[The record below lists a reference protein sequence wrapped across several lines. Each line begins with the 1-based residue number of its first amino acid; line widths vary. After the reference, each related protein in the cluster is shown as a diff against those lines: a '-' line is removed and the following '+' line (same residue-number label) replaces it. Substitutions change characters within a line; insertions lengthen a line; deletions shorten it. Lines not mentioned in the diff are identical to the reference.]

1 MTTSTLSYLG
11 LGTNLGDRIQNLRSA
26 QTALPPQVQ
35 VLRASRIYE
44 TPPWGFIA
52 QPAFLNQVLE
62 VQTGLAP
69 LALLEYLKKIEVD
82 LGRIPTFRY
91 GPRQIDI
98 DILSY
103 ADQIIEYP
111 NLTIPHPRLSERA
124 FMLVPL
130 AELAPDWVHPVLN
143 QTIHQILTQVDSSGV
158 EVSNLFISYDI
169 K

>member
-11 LGTNLGDRIQNLRSA
+11 LGTNLGDRNQNLRSA
-26 QTALPPQVQ
+26 QMALPPQVQ

-62 VQTGLAP
+62 VQTNLTP
-69 LALLEYLKKIEVD
+69 LALLEHLKGIEVS
-82 LGRIPTFRY
+82 LGRTPTFHY

-98 DILSY
+98 DILFY
-103 ADQIIEYP
+103 ADQVIEFP
-111 NLTIPHPRLSERA
+111 NLIIPHPRLFERA

-143 QTIHQILTQVDSSGV
+143 QTIRQMLAQIDPSGV
-158 EVSNLFISYDI
+158 EVFHE
-169 K
+169 